1 MDVKN
6 NANSKDVEVFSKVDS
21 LALYTPNNNTLS
33 EICFVKIL
41 NPKLAGSAYYFH
53 TGFNV
58 GAETLLGF
66 TTGDYVYI
74 EDETGVNSEKYIE
87 VELTLPAKL
96 IKLYNHPIS
105 SLNAKLVNHI
115 KYWFK
120 EHKRLAGCSLLFTVP
135 ARCYIKEKDLRFV
148 QSDGALYNELAESLT
163 DTTATVTDTE
173 NSEYN
178 DGTGSDGANSNNNED
193 SNNSTLLIAAAAAV
207 LAFLK

>member
-1 MDVKN
+1 MEVKN
-6 NANSKDVEVFSKVDS
+6 NVSSKDIEVFSKVDS

-53 TGFNV
+53 TEFNV
-58 GAETLLGF
+58 GIESELGF

-74 EDETGVNSEKYIE
+74 DNVKYVE
-87 VELTLPAKL
+87 VELTLPAEL

-120 EHKRLAGCSLLFTVP
+120 ERKRLDGCSLLFTVP
-135 ARCYIKEKDLRFV
+135 ARCYIREKDLKFV
-148 QSDGALYNELAESLT
+148 QSDGALYNNLAESLT

-178 DGTGSDGANSNNNED
+178 DGTGSDGANNNNSED
-193 SNNSTLLIAAAAAV
+193 SNNSTLLIAAAAAI